1 MTSRTPVDP
10 TSLPPAR
17 RPQHPPPAGRK
28 RWTNLVQR
36 WLAPGDRAT
45 DQPPLRGLLPLA
57 LLGFPMAAGQPAIA
71 LPAVALEAAALPA
84 AALDASTLPPA
95 AAPTTTLAQ
104 TLGATPQSDPRPRA
118 QRTDATS
125 PRALTAP
132 AAASDT
138 PARVGIDKPA
148 RLSDA
153 TFAARLRR
161 DDLDG
166 LDDLCRFSAAAGDND
181 RLTQLRQRLLERPMQ
196 PVTLSKILATADVLL
211 SCRAPAAALTVL
223 DRFSPD
229 RGAGRVQWLLLQWRA
244 ANANLDHRLA
254 ARALERL
261 AGGQSERLAG
271 LELALSRPA
280 SGAHS
285 ASAATPPARR
295 AAIDL
300 LADHLEARGRPALAA
315 ERLLAAA
322 RLPVASGDTP
332 ARILQAER
340 LHRAV
345 SLLDNLP
352 PAERERLLEPALE
365 QAAAVGAWGLV
376 VDMLDGQIRLG
387 SSRALERRLRLSARL
402 DDAYGEWR
410 LRQQNPG
417 DSRRRQSLEQRLR
430 SPRDPGGHAPA
441 PVGGAPTS
449 AVTGV
454 PIAPAAAELRP
465 SAGTAPPPPFPPRPA
480 MP

>member
-1 MTSRTPVDP
+1 
-10 TSLPPAR
+10 
-17 RPQHPPPAGRK
+17 
-28 RWTNLVQR
+28 VQR
-36 WLAPGDRAT
+36 WLAPGERAT

-57 LLGFPMAAGQPAIA
+57 LLGFPMAAGQPAMA
-71 LPAVALEAAALPA
+71 LPAVALAAMCLPAAALAA

-95 AAPTTTLAQ
+95 AAPTPTLAQ
-104 TLGATPQSDPRPRA
+104 TLGATPESDPRPRA

-125 PRALTAP
+125 PRSLAAP
-132 AAASDT
+132 ATASDT
-138 PARVGIDKPA
+138 PAPMGVANPA
-148 RLSDA
+148 RLSA
-153 TFAARLRR
+153 AAFAARLRR

-166 LDDLCRFSAAAGDND
+166 LDDLCRLSAAAGDNE
-181 RLTQLRQRLLERPMQ
+181 RLAQLRQRLLERPMQ
-196 PVTLSKILATADVLL
+196 PITLSKILATADVLL

-244 ANANLDHRLA
+244 ATANLDHRLA
-254 ARALERL
+254 AKALERL
-261 AGGQSERLAG
+261 AGGQSERLAD
-271 LELALSRPA
+271 LELALSRPSSGA
-280 SGAHS
+280 SGT
-285 ASAATPPARR
+285 SAATPPARR

-300 LADHLEARGRPALAA
+300 LADHFEARGRPALAA

-322 RLPVASGDTP
+322 RLPVAAGDTP

-352 PAERERLLEPALE
+352 AAERERLLEPALE
-365 QAAAVGAWGLV
+365 QAAAIGAWGLV
-376 VDMLDGQIRLG
+376 VEMLDDQIRLG

-417 DSRRRQSLEQRLR
+417 DSRRTQSLEQRLR

-441 PVGGAPTS
+441 PAGGAPTA
-449 AVTGV
+449 AVTEA
-454 PIAPAAAELRP
+454 PMAPAAAELRP
-465 SAGTAPPPPFPPRPA
+465 SAGAAPPPPFPPRPA

>member
-1 MTSRTPVDP
+1 
-10 TSLPPAR
+10 
-17 RPQHPPPAGRK
+17 
-28 RWTNLVQR
+28 
-36 WLAPGDRAT
+36 
-45 DQPPLRGLLPLA
+45 
-57 LLGFPMAAGQPAIA
+57 MAAVQPAVA
-71 LPAVALEAAALPA
+71 LPAVAV
-84 AALDASTLPPA
+84 PPVA
-95 AAPTTTLAQ
+95 VPTTTTPQ
-104 TLGATPQSDPRPRA
+104 PPGPTPQSDPRPRA

-125 PRALTAP
+125 PRGLAVP
-132 AAASDT
+132 AAAST
-138 PARVGIDKPA
+138 PPAPMGMDKPA
-148 RLSDA
+148 KLSEA

-166 LDDLCRFSAAAGDND
+166 LDDLCRLSAAAGDND
-181 RLTQLRQRLLERPMQ
+181 RLTQLRQRLLERPMR

-280 SGAHS
+280 SGANS

-300 LADHLEARGRPALAA
+300 LADHLEARGRLALAA

-322 RLPVASGDTP
+322 RLPVASADTQ
-332 ARILQAER
+332 ARILQVER

-352 PAERERLLEPALE
+352 AAERERLLEPALE

-376 VDMLDGQIRLG
+376 VEMLDGQIRLG

-417 DSRRRQSLEQRLR
+417 DSGRTQSLEQRLR
-430 SPRDPGGHAPA
+430 SPRDPGGHAPTPA
-441 PVGGAPTS
+441 GGTPPPAI
-449 AVTGV
+449 TGL
-454 PIAPAAAELRP
+454 PMAPAAAELRP
-465 SAGTAPPPPFPPRPA
+465 TAGTTPPPPFPPRPA